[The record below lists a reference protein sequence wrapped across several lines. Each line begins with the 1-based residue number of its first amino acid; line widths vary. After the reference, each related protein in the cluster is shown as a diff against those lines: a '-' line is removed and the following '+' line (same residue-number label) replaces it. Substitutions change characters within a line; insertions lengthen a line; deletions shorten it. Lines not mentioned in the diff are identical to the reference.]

1 MTLIIYSTTMN
12 AAEERLLRVIELFL
26 PEKQFKFYRTID
38 DFSEYL
44 RQPVLKQR
52 IVILLAASG
61 KELEDILS
69 IRELLEDAKMILI
82 VPDTDPA
89 TLARGHTLRPRFLSD
104 CGSDFVDVAAVLGRM
119 IERSAGMNRDD
130 QQD

>member
-1 MTLIIYSTTMN
+1 M
-12 AAEERLLRVIELFL
+12 
-26 PEKQFKFYRTID
+26 
-38 DFSEYL
+38 
-44 RQPVLKQR
+44 
-52 IVILLAASG
+52 LAASG

-69 IRELLEDAKMILI
+69 IRELLEDAKIILI

-130 QQD
+130 QQDGN